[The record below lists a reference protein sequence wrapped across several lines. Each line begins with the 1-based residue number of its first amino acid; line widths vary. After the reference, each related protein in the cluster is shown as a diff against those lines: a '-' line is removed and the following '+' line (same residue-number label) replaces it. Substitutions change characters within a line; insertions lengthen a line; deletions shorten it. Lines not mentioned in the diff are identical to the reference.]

1 VVNEFLPDGIRI
13 MARLP
18 QLMALDNMSQA
29 DNAEDVSITENV
41 PLLSNNDSIQKPE
54 ASFDGQPGDF
64 QGQLLK

>member
-18 QLMALDNMSQA
+18 QLMALDSISQA

-41 PLLSNNDSIQKPE
+41 PLLSNNESIQKPDV
-54 ASFDGQPGDF
+54 SFDGQPGDF